1 MYMNGRGPMMG
12 GPRGFGPMHHRPMG
26 FGPMRMH
33 HRPMG
38 IFPLGGLFLLPAL
51 MFGGWIVIAVAAG
64 LLSLAGCIL
73 GGIFSGLSTL
83 ASGAFSGSSL
93 VVGIVIG
100 VIAFYLLRNRNAKK
114 NEEEAGT
121 VDGEEVETRI
131 VEPAEVHYSRMG
143 E

>member
-1 MYMNGRGPMMG
+1 
-12 GPRGFGPMHHRPMG
+12 
-26 FGPMRMH
+26 MRMH

-51 MFGGWIVIAVAAG
+51 MFGGWIVIAVVAG